1 MPPDTPDDCP
11 ATVELDRLIIGRL
24 GDARSKAVT
33 AHLDRCPEC
42 QLRVES
48 LAAGGDP
55 LLTTTVRQCVAERPP
70 PDSAFWP
77 ALSAAA
83 AEVSATALMP
93 PPSGSTPRSGA
104 FRSGEHKLSF
114 LLPTDTPGRIGKL
127 GQFDIVE
134 EVGRGGMGIVLRAHD
149 PCLQRE
155 VAVKVLDPQLADNEV
170 ARQRF
175 CREARAAAAFTHDN
189 LVAVHQVDEDE
200 ASGLP
205 YIVMQLVTGESLE
218 QRIRRAGKMTPVEV
232 ARLGQQ
238 AAAGLAAAHAGGLI
252 HRDIKPGNILL
263 EKDTDRVKL
272 TDFGLARAAMDVKLT
287 RTGFVAGT
295 PLYMAPEQARGDSV
309 DARSDLFSLG
319 SVLYEAAA
327 GNAPFDG
334 KTPLVVLNRV
344 TDETQPPL
352 RNVSP
357 DVPVWLSD
365 VVDRLLEKK
374 PDDRFQTAQEVAD
387 IFTAELARI
396 HTGLAPEPDGLCG
409 AGSSAYA
416 RRRHVCWKAVS
427 RAVIPWVGGMVV
439 GLLAA
444 ALLIPPRTIP
454 GENISSQPTGP
465 VERELDPG
473 PPPLY
478 SVGGKAG
485 PVWSV
490 SFTPDGH
497 SIVVG
502 SENGLVKFIDTGKR
516 AFNRSFSRVSGTVW
530 AVDAAGDGK
539 SVAVVTDNAEVRVYD
554 LNRNETEARSLPHPT
569 SARTAAFNADG
580 SKLATG
586 DRNSTL
592 RVWDMA
598 TSVPLELVGH
608 TGTIYG
614 VAFSP
619 DGSHLVSGGSDGAV
633 KLWKLADYKV
643 GGTNT
648 ALPLKLELHEGPV
661 YAVAFSPDRDEP
673 RVASAGWD
681 QTVRVWNARN
691 GEQTQIL
698 RHAGDVWS
706 VTFSRDGRLLASAS
720 QDGTV
725 KVWDVTTG
733 AERQTFRMAR
743 PVYSVR
749 FSPDGRTLASAGRD
763 GTVRVWE
770 VR

>member
-1 MPPDTPDDCP
+1 MPDDCP
-11 ATVELDRLIIGRL
+11 PSVELDRLIAGRL
-24 GDARSKAVT
+24 GYARSKAVT

-42 QLRVES
+42 QLRMES

-55 LLTTTVRQCVAERPP
+55 LLTTTVRQCVADRPP
-70 PDSAFWP
+70 PGSAFWP

-83 AEVSATALMP
+83 AEVSATALLP
-93 PPSGSTPRSGA
+93 PPGGSTPRSGGPP
-104 FRSGEHKLSF
+104 RTGEFKLSF
-114 LLPTDTPGRIGKL
+114 LRPTDTPGRIGKL
-127 GQFDIVE
+127 GQFDVIE
-134 EVGRGGMGIVLRAHD
+134 EVGRGGMGVVLRVYD

-155 VAVKVLDPQLADNEV
+155 VAVKVLDPQLADTEV

-175 CREARAAAAFTHDN
+175 CREARAAAAVTHDN

-205 YIVMQLVTGESLE
+205 YIVMQLVSGESLE
-218 QRIRRAGKMTPVEV
+218 QRIRRAGKLTAV
-232 ARLGQQ
+232 AVANLGRQ
-238 AAAGLAAAHAGGLI
+238 AAAGLAAAHASGLI

-263 EKDTDRVKL
+263 ERDTDRVKL
-272 TDFGLARAAMDVKLT
+272 TDFGLARGVEDVRLT

-295 PLYMAPEQARGDSV
+295 PLYMAPEQARGDAV
-309 DARSDLFSLG
+309 DARADLFSLG

-327 GNAPFDG
+327 GTPPFDG

-344 TDETQPPL
+344 TDEAQRPL
-352 RNVSP
+352 RDVNP

-387 IFTAELARI
+387 IFSAELARI
-396 HTGLAPEPDGLCG
+396 QTGLAPEPDGLCG
-409 AGSSAYA
+409 AGSSPYA
-416 RRRHVCWKAVS
+416 RRRHVCLKSVG
-427 RAVIPWVGGMVV
+427 RAVLPWVGGMIAGV
-439 GLLAA
+439 LAA
-444 ALLIPPRTIP
+444 ALLMQPRTV
-454 GENISSQPTGP
+454 EVAGP
-465 VERELDPG
+465 PPEPDPG
-473 PPPLY
+473 PAP
-478 SVGGKAG
+478 VMTVAGKAG

-490 SFTPDGH
+490 SYTPDGH

-502 SENGLVKFIDTGKR
+502 SENGMVKFIDTAKGT
-516 AFNRSFSRVSGTVW
+516 FNRSFSRVSGTVW

-554 LNRNETEARSLPHPT
+554 LNGNETDYRSLPHPT
-569 SARTAAFNADG
+569 SARTAAFSADG

-592 RVWDMA
+592 RVWDMR

-608 TGTIYG
+608 TGTVHG

-619 DGSHLVSGGSDGAV
+619 DGAQLVSGGSDGAV
-633 KLWKLADYKV
+633 KLWKLADYTV
-643 GGTNT
+643 GGKNT

-661 YAVAFSPDRDEP
+661 YAVAFSPDADAP
-673 RVASAGWD
+673 RVASGGWD
-681 QTVRVWNARN
+681 QTVRVWNARS
-691 GEQTQIL
+691 GEQVHVL

-706 VTFSRDGRLLASAS
+706 VSFGPGGKLLASAS

-725 KVWDVTTG
+725 KVWDVATG
-733 AERQTFRMAR
+733 AERQTFRAGR
-743 PVYSVR
+743 PLHSVR
-749 FSPDGRTLASAGRD
+749 FAPDGRTLAAAGRD